1 MLFLVYLIAKA
12 VGVAVRNVVN
22 LVSGEPLDPPDIP
35 TWHPETL

>member
-12 VGVAVRNVVN
+12 VGVAVRTVVN
-22 LVSGEPLDPPDIP
+22 LVPGEPLDPPDIP